1 VLDEFLLKKNSM
13 NQKCLT
19 LSFVLLTF
27 CTVAAAQLVD
37 WKKVNQANSDEI
49 LLKGQPGPTKA
60 LLLGSFHFGY
70 PNLDAH
76 KIDSSKM
83 IDVLSPQRQKEIR
96 QLVDV
101 IKSYNPTRI
110 YIESRNQRYTDSIY
124 NAYLQGNYTLG
135 RDERDQLAFRLAK
148 ELNHHQ
154 LYAVDANTFA
164 NQNAK
169 RYTWIDS
176 LWSTSVPV
184 DSVKSK
190 KRNALYTKL
199 YNTGDSL
206 IMKNTL
212 LETFLIMANE
222 KNLKRGH
229 GAYIHTGTT
238 ANNAP
243 DILSIWWYNRNL
255 RIFNNILKTK
265 PQPEDRILV
274 LFGNGHMSI
283 LRHLFESSPEFE
295 IIELKNLVMQME
307 KSKR

>member
-1 VLDEFLLKKNSM
+1 MKS
-13 NQKCLT
+13 KCLILPVAFLT
-19 LSFVLLTF
+19 LYTSAT
-27 CTVAAAQLVD
+27 AQLVN
-37 WKKVNQANSDEI
+37 WKKVNQANADEI
-49 LLKGQPGPTKA
+49 LLKGQPSPTKA

-101 IKSYNPTRI
+101 LKTYKPTRI
-110 YIESRNQRYTDSIY
+110 YVESRNQRYTDSVY
-124 NAYLQGNYTLG
+124 NAYLNGNYTLE
-135 RDERDQLAFRLAK
+135 RDERDQIAFRLAK
-148 ELNHHQ
+148 ELNHPQ

-176 LWSTSVPV
+176 LWTTSVPV
-184 DSVKSK
+184 DTIKTK
-190 KRNALYTKL
+190 KWNALYTKL
-199 YNTGDSL
+199 YSTGDSL

-238 ANNAP
+238 TNNGP

-295 IIELKNLVMQME
+295 IVELKNLVMQME
-307 KSKR
+307 KRK